1 MHLDPWIL
9 NILIVA
15 SVRILFFEF
24 ELNQRM
30 QFKSKSSQ
38 AYSELKYNKY
48 RKNLLVSMIWVFF
61 MTMTRVVKKHLHKVF
76 FFYRH

>member
-1 MHLDPWIL
+1 MHLNQRIL

-30 QFKSKSSQ
+30 QFKSISSQ
-38 AYSELKYNKY
+38 AYSEFKYNKY
-48 RKNLLVSMIWVFF
+48 RSNLLVNMN
-61 MTMTRVVKKHLHKVF
+61 
-76 FFYRH
+76 